1 LWRFHSLYYMYSKSI
16 RLLKKKRKG

>member
-1 LWRFHSLYYMYSKSI
+1 LWRFDSLYYMYSKSI